1 MNSYP
6 RLKSGVR
13 IEELTSPTSGS
24 SELYVGL
31 PAKGVRLYAKHAD
44 LIIRAFTGV
53 HSTTAIAR
61 ALLLPLEEIE
71 AIVEVLT
78 DSELLELW
86 PSGLPSTPRGI
97 GGSFRSAQY
106 EIQRD
111 LITHRAGTSDGGV
124 REMKFRSEFTI
135 LISGENRLARTLLT
149 LLQSMGITHSRIIT
163 RGQLSQRVDSYDV
176 CGVTTR
182 MSDIGKMRSEFHQEL
197 IRESELPL
205 STGGVG
211 SEVKSVA
218 KPMPDLI
225 ISTIPIEWDYVQRW
239 MSEGSAHLHI
249 NSLIGG
255 SVEVGP
261 YVVPGSSACLRCVAL
276 TKRDVGIR
284 STEESLRKELP
295 AAASAHL
302 AGLVAAIVGELIATG
317 TSDLYGS
324 SLWLNLLQPLLP
336 SERRYWQTHPEC
348 GCADN

>member
-44 LIIRAFTGV
+44 LIIRAFTGA

-124 REMKFRSEFTI
+124 REMKLRSEFTI

-205 STGGVG
+205 SAGGVG

-239 MSEGSAHLHI
+239 MSEGSKHLHI
-249 NSLIGG
+249 NSIIGNH
-255 SVEVGP
+255 VEIGP
-261 YVVPGSSACLRCVAL
+261 LVIPGITPCLRCVTL
-276 TKRDVGIR
+276 TKRDLEIN
-284 STEESLRKELP
+284 SAAEKLRTELP
-295 AAASAHL
+295 TAASAYI
-302 AGLVAAIVGELIATG
+302 AGLIAMCVSEYVA
-317 TSDLYGS
+317 TSES
-324 SLWLNLLQPLLP
+324 SLMASSYWLDLLAPLSIP
-336 SERRYWQTHPEC
+336 EQRYWGFHGSC
-348 GCADN
+348 GCQ